1 VDSNSIRQKFVA
13 FFEERDHARVPSSS
27 LIASDPSLL
36 LTNAGMNQF
45 KPYFLG
51 EQQPPWKRALSI
63 QKCFRTVDI
72 DEVGRTA
79 RHLTFFEMLGN
90 FSFGDYYKESA
101 CPWAWQLVTE
111 SFGIDP
117 ELLWV
122 TIYETDDEAHDVWA
136 DGVGVR
142 PERILRWDK
151 ANNFWSMG
159 VAGPCGPCSEIYVDL
174 GESFGEASDRGP
186 IGNDDRYLEIWNLV
200 FMQNDCNA
208 AIEPVAELP
217 RKNIDTGA
225 GVERLAQFLQGAG
238 SIYETDTIG
247 TLVQT
252 ASSLT
257 GKTYGSDERTDRALR
272 ILADHGR
279 SLTFLIGDGVMPSN
293 TERGYVLRRVMRRA
307 IREARLL
314 GRSEP
319 VLPALIETTVEL
331 MGTAYP
337 ELTEKRGFI
346 TEVAEREEARFD
358 ETLRQGMGVLETE
371 IGRARDLGAGV
382 PGDAAFRLHDS
393 FGFPIDLTVEI
404 AGESGVD
411 VDMEAFEVL
420 MAEQRSRAR
429 AARKTGEVAAS
440 VDAALALLEEHGAT
454 EFVGNEHLRAD
465 AKVIGIV
472 DGAQGVPVAG
482 EGDVVDLVLDRTTF
496 YAEGGGQVGDRGTV
510 RAASGLAEVLDTRRL
525 VPGLTGHR
533 VNVRAGEIRV
543 GDEVG
548 LEVDAGFRRGCERA
562 HTATHILHWVLRD
575 RLGEHAKQAG
585 SLVEPGRLR
594 FDFNHFDAL
603 AGEQLADVSGEVQ
616 ARVVADDGV
625 RAYETSF
632 DYARSIGAMAIF
644 GEKYGDFVRVVEVG
658 DYSKEL
664 CGGTHV
670 VHTSQVGVVVVTGES
685 SVGANLRRVEA
696 LVGEEGLSFLE
707 SKLAVLARAATLLK
721 TNPDEV
727 AERVE
732 RLVASHKELE
742 RKLAET
748 EQRSL
753 EADAAALADGAQDVD
768 GTRLVVA
775 RRDLGVDGLRK
786 LAQQLKGRLGSG
798 VVVLGASGEGKAN
811 LVAALT
817 KDLVSRGLSAREILG
832 PGAGLLGGGAG
843 GKPELSISGGPQADR
858 IDEALEAVAH
868 AARRSL
874 AAGAGRGA
882 E

>member
-1 VDSNSIRQKFVA
+1 MDSNTIRERFVA
-13 FFEERDHARVPSSS
+13 FFEERGHARVPSSS
-27 LIASDPSLL
+27 LVPNDPSLL

-51 EQQPPWKRALSI
+51 EQQAPWPRALSI
-63 QKCFRTVDI
+63 QKCFRTTDI
-72 DEVGRTA
+72 DEVGKTV

-111 SFGIDP
+111 AFGIDP

-122 TIYETDDEAHDVWA
+122 TIYETDDEARDVWA

-151 ANNFWSMG
+151 KNNFWSMG

-174 GESFGEASDRGP
+174 GERFGAASDQGP
-186 IGNDDRYLEIWNLV
+186 IGNEDRYLEIWNLV

-225 GVERLAQFLQGAG
+225 GVERLAQFLQGAA

-247 TLVQT
+247 TLVET

-257 GKTYGSDERTDRALR
+257 GRTYGTDARTDRALR

-279 SLTFLIGDGVMPSN
+279 SLTFLIADGVMPSN

-314 GRSEP
+314 GRNEP
-319 VLPALIETTVEL
+319 VLPSLIATTIEL
-331 MGTAYP
+331 MGVAYP
-337 ELTEKRGFI
+337 DLVERRDFI
-346 TEVAEREEARFD
+346 LEVAEREEERFD
-358 ETLRQGMGVLETE
+358 ATLRQGMGVLETE
-371 IGRARDLGAGV
+371 VTRARDLGAGI

-404 AGESGVD
+404 AGESGLEVD
-411 VDMEAFEVL
+411 IEAFEVL

-429 AARKTGEVAAS
+429 AARKTGEEAAS
-440 VDAALALLEEHGAT
+440 VDAALALLEEHGGT
-454 EFVGNEHLRAD
+454 EFVGNELLRSD
-465 AKVIGIV
+465 AKVVGIV
-472 DGAQGVPVAG
+472 DGAEGISVAS
-482 EGDVVDLVLDRTTF
+482 EGDVVDLVLNRTTF
-496 YAEGGGQVGDRGTV
+496 YAEGGGQVGDRGFV
-510 RAASGLAEVLDTRRL
+510 RSSSGHAEVLDTRRL

-533 VNVRAGEIRV
+533 VKVRAGEIRI
-543 GDEVG
+543 GDEVE
-548 LEVDAGFRRGCERA
+548 LDVDGAFRRGCERA
-562 HTATHILHWVLRD
+562 HTATHILHWILRD
-575 RLGEHAKQAG
+575 RLGEHATQAG

-603 AGEQLADVSGEVQ
+603 AGDQMADISGELQV
-616 ARVVADDGV
+616 RVGADDGV

-658 DYSKEL
+658 EYSKEL

-670 VHTSQVGVVVVTGES
+670 VHTSQIGVVVVTGES

-696 LVGEEGLSFLE
+696 LVGQDGLTFLE
-707 SKLAVLARAATLLK
+707 GKLATLARAASLLR

-753 EADAAALADGAQDVD
+753 EADAAALAESAQDLD
-768 GTRLVVA
+768 GTRIVVA
-775 RRDLGVDGLRK
+775 RRDLDVDALRK
-786 LAQQLKGRLGSG
+786 LAQQLKGRLGSA
-798 VVVLGASGEGKAN
+798 VIVLGASGGGKAN

-817 KDLVSRGLSAREILG
+817 KDLVSRGLSARELLG

-843 GKPELSISGGPQADR
+843 GKPELSISGGPAADK
-858 IDEALEAVAH
+858 IDEALDAVAQ
-868 AARRSL
+868 AARDSL
-874 AAGAGRGA
+874 NAG
-882 E
+882 

>member
-1 VDSNSIRQKFVA
+1 MDSNTIREKFVA
-13 FFEERDHARVPSSS
+13 FFEERGHARVPSSS
-27 LIASDPSLL
+27 LVPNDPSLL

-51 EQQPPWKRALSI
+51 EQQAPWARALSV
-63 QKCFRTVDI
+63 QKCFRATDI
-72 DEVGRTA
+72 DEVGKTV

-101 CPWAWQLVTE
+101 CLWAWELVTE
-111 SFGIDP
+111 AFGIDP
-117 ELLWV
+117 ELLWI
-122 TIYETDDEAHDVWA
+122 TIYETDDEAHGVWA

-151 ANNFWSMG
+151 KNNFWSMG

-174 GESFGEASDRGP
+174 GERFGEASDRGP
-186 IGNDDRYLEIWNLV
+186 IGNEDRYLEIWNLV

-225 GVERLAQFLQGAG
+225 GVERIAQFLQGAA

-247 TLVQT
+247 TLVET
-252 ASSLT
+252 ASDLT
-257 GKTYGSDERTDRALR
+257 GKSYGVDARTDRALR

-279 SLTFLIGDGVMPSN
+279 SLTFLIADGVMPSN

-319 VLPALIETTVEL
+319 VLPSLIATTIDL
-331 MGTAYP
+331 MGVAYP
-337 ELTEKRGFI
+337 DVAERRDFI
-346 TEVAEREEARFD
+346 LEVAEREEERFD
-358 ETLRQGMGVLETE
+358 ATLRQGMGVLETE
-371 IGRARDLGAGV
+371 LSKAHDLGAGL

-404 AGESGVD
+404 AGESGVA
-411 VDMEAFEVL
+411 VDIEAFEVL

-429 AARKTGEVAAS
+429 AARKTGEEAAS
-440 VDAALALLEEHGAT
+440 VDAALALLEQHGGT
-454 EFVGNEHLRAD
+454 EFLGNEHLRSD
-465 AKVIGIV
+465 AKVVGIV
-472 DGAQGVPVAG
+472 DSAEGISVAS
-482 EGDVVDLVLDRTTF
+482 EGDVVDLVLNRTTF
-496 YAEGGGQVGDRGTV
+496 YAEGGGQVGDRGAIQSSSG
-510 RAASGLAEVLDTRRL
+510 RAQVLDTRRL

-533 VNVRAGEIRV
+533 VKVRAGEIRV
-543 GDEVG
+543 GDEVE
-548 LEVDAGFRRGCERA
+548 LDVDAGFRRGCERA

-575 RLGEHAKQAG
+575 RLGEHATQAG

-603 AGEQLADVSGEVQ
+603 AGEQLADVSGALQ
-616 ARVVADDGV
+616 GRVVADDGV

-658 DYSKEL
+658 EYSKEL

-670 VHTSQVGVVVVTGES
+670 VHTSQIGVVVVTGES

-696 LVGEEGLSFLE
+696 LVGEEGLRFLE
-707 SKLAVLARAATLLK
+707 GKLAILARAATLLK

-732 RLVASHKELE
+732 RLVSSHKELE

-753 EADAAALADGAQDVD
+753 EADAAALAESAQELD
-768 GTRLVVA
+768 GTRIVVA
-775 RRDLGVDGLRK
+775 RRDLGVDALRK
-786 LAQQLKGRLGSG
+786 LAQQLKGRLGSA
-798 VVVLGASGEGKAN
+798 VVVLGASGGGKAN
-811 LVAALT
+811 LVAALS
-817 KDLVSRGLSAREILG
+817 KDLVSRGLSARELLG

-843 GKPELSISGGPQADR
+843 GKPELSVSGGPAADKL
-858 IDEALEAVAH
+858 DEALEAVAQ
-868 AARRSL
+868 AARDSL
-874 AAGAGRGA
+874 GSG
-882 E
+882 

>member
-1 VDSNSIRQKFVA
+1 MDSNTIRKKFVA
-13 FFEERDHARVPSSS
+13 FFEQREHARVPSSS
-27 LIASDPSLL
+27 LVPNDPSLL

-51 EQQPPWKRALSI
+51 EQQAPWRRALSI
-63 QKCFRTVDI
+63 QKCFRTTDI
-72 DEVGRTA
+72 DEVGKTA

-90 FSFGDYYKESA
+90 FSFGDYYKELA
-101 CPWAWQLVTE
+101 CPWAWELVTE
-111 SFGIDP
+111 AFGIDP

-122 TIYETDDEAHDVWA
+122 TIYETDDEARDIWA

-151 ANNFWSMG
+151 ENNFWSMG

-174 GESFGEASDRGP
+174 GERFGEASDEGP
-186 IGNDDRYLEIWNLV
+186 IGNDERYLEIWNLV

-225 GVERLAQFLQGAG
+225 GVERLAQSLQGVA

-257 GKTYGSDERTDRALR
+257 GRSYGTDQRTDRGLR

-279 SLTFLIGDGVMPSN
+279 SLTFLIADGVMPSN

-314 GRSEP
+314 GCNDP
-319 VLPALIETTVEL
+319 VLPALIGTTIEL
-331 MGTAYP
+331 MGDAYP
-337 ELTEKRGFI
+337 ELVERRDFVS
-346 TEVAEREEARFD
+346 EVAEREEHRFD

-371 IGRARDLGAGV
+371 IARARDLGAGI
-382 PGDAAFRLHDS
+382 PGEEAFRLHDS

-404 AGESGVD
+404 AGESGLD
-411 VDMEAFEVL
+411 VDIEAFEVL

-429 AARKTGEVAAS
+429 AARKAGEEAAS
-440 VDAALALLEEHGAT
+440 VDAALALLEEHGST
-454 EFVGNEHLRAD
+454 EFIGNEHLRAD
-465 AKVIGIV
+465 AKVVGIV
-472 DGAQGVPVAG
+472 SGREGVPVAG
-482 EGDVVDLVLDRTTF
+482 EGDVVDLVLNRTAF
-496 YAEGGGQVGDRGTV
+496 YAEGGGQVGDHGLIRS
-510 RAASGLAEVLDTRRL
+510 RSGHAEVLDTRRL

-533 VNVRAGEIRV
+533 VEVRAGEIRV
-543 GDEVG
+543 GDEVE
-548 LEVDAGFRRGCERA
+548 LEVDAAFRRGCERA

-575 RLGEHAKQAG
+575 RLGEHAQQAG

-594 FDFNHFDAL
+594 FDFNHFDAV
-603 AGEQLADVSGEVQ
+603 AGEQLTDISGELQ
-616 ARVVADDGV
+616 TRVVSDDGV

-632 DYARSIGAMAIF
+632 DYARSIGTMAIF

-670 VHTSQVGVVVVTGES
+670 VHTSQIGVVVVTGES

-696 LVGEEGLSFLE
+696 LVGEDGLSFLE
-707 SKLAVLARAATLLK
+707 SKLAVLARAASVLK

-732 RLVASHKELE
+732 RLVSSHKELE
-742 RKLAET
+742 RRLAEA
-748 EQRSL
+748 EQRSI
-753 EADAAALADGAQDVD
+753 EADAASLADGAQELD
-768 GTRLVVA
+768 GTKLVVA
-775 RRDLGVDGLRK
+775 RRDLGVDALRK
-786 LAQQLKGRLGSG
+786 LAQQLKGRLGSA
-798 VVVLGASGEGKAN
+798 VIVLGASGDGKAN

-817 KDLVSRGLSAREILG
+817 KDLVERGLSAREILG

-843 GKPELSISGGPQADR
+843 GKPELSISGGPRAGK
-858 IDEALEAVAH
+858 IDEALEAVAE
-868 AARRSL
+868 AARRSI
-874 AAGAGRGA
+874 AG
-882 E
+882 

>member
-1 VDSNSIRQKFVA
+1 MDSNTIRQKFVA
-13 FFEERDHARVPSSS
+13 FFEERGHARVPSSS
-27 LIASDPSLL
+27 LVPNDPSLL

-51 EQQPPWKRALSI
+51 EQQAPWPRALSI
-63 QKCFRTVDI
+63 QKCFRTTDI
-72 DEVGRTA
+72 DEVGKTA

-90 FSFGDYYKESA
+90 FSFGDYYKQNA
-101 CPWAWQLVTE
+101 CPWAWELVTE

-122 TIYETDDEAHDVWA
+122 TIYETDDEAQGVWA
-136 DGVGVR
+136 DEVGVR

-151 ANNFWSMG
+151 ENNFWSMG

-174 GESFGEASDRGP
+174 GERFGDASDQGP
-186 IGNDDRYLEIWNLV
+186 IGNGDRYLEIWNLV

-208 AIEPVAELP
+208 AIEPVSELP

-257 GKTYGSDERTDRALR
+257 GKTYGSDARTDRGLR

-314 GRSEP
+314 GRNEP
-319 VLPALIETTVEL
+319 VLPALITTTIEL
-331 MGTAYP
+331 MGAAYP
-337 ELTEKRGFI
+337 ELVERRDFI
-346 TEVAEREEARFD
+346 LEVAEREEQRFD
-358 ETLRQGMGVLETE
+358 ETLRQGLGVLESE
-371 IGRARDLGAGV
+371 MGKARDLGAGV

-404 AGESGVD
+404 AGESGLD
-411 VDMEAFEVL
+411 VDIEAFEVL
-420 MAEQRSRAR
+420 MAEQRNRAR
-429 AARKTGEVAAS
+429 AARKTGEEAAS
-440 VDAALALLEEHGAT
+440 VDAAVALLEEHGAT
-454 EFVGNEHLRAD
+454 EFVGNEHLQGD
-465 AKVIGIV
+465 ARVIGILE
-472 DGAQGVPVAG
+472 GPENIAVAS

-496 YAEGGGQVGDRGTV
+496 YAEGGGQVGDQGTI
-510 RAASGLAEVLDTRRL
+510 RAASGVADVLDTRRV

-533 VNVRAGEIRV
+533 VKVRAGEIRT
-543 GDEVG
+543 GDQVELG
-548 LEVDAGFRRGCERA
+548 VDATYRRGCERA

-575 RLGEHAKQAG
+575 RLGEHATQAG

-603 AGEQLADVSGEVQ
+603 AGDQLTDVAGELQ
-616 ARVVADDGV
+616 TRVGADDGV

-658 DYSKEL
+658 EYSKEL

-670 VHTSQVGVVVVTGES
+670 AHTSQIGVVVVTGES

-696 LVGEEGLSFLE
+696 LVGREGLSFLE
-707 SKLAVLARAATLLK
+707 SKLAVLARTATLLK

-732 RLVASHKELE
+732 RLVSSHKELE

-748 EQRSL
+748 EQRSI
-753 EADAAALADGAQDVD
+753 EADAAALADAAQDVD

-775 RRDLGVDGLRK
+775 RRDLGVDNLRK
-786 LAQQLKGRLGSG
+786 LAQLLKGRLGSA
-798 VVVLGASGEGKAN
+798 VVVLGAAADGRAN

-817 KDLVSRGLSAREILG
+817 KDLVSRGLSARDLLA
-832 PGAGLLGGGAG
+832 PGAQLLGGGAG
-843 GKPELSISGGPQADR
+843 GKPELSISGGPAAGKV
-858 IDEALEAVAH
+858 DEALEVVAEQ
-868 AARRSL
+868 ARQALRP
-874 AAGAGRGA
+874 
-882 E
+882 

>member
-1 VDSNSIRQKFVA
+1 VDSNTIREKFVA
-13 FFEERDHARVPSSS
+13 FFEERGHTRVPSSS
-27 LIASDPSLL
+27 LVPNDPSLL

-51 EQQPPWKRALSI
+51 EQQAPWQRALSI
-63 QKCFRTVDI
+63 QKCFRTTDI
-72 DEVGRTA
+72 DEVGKTA

-90 FSFGDYYKESA
+90 FSFGDYYKQDA
-101 CPWAWQLVTE
+101 CPWAWELVTE

-122 TIYETDDEAHDVWA
+122 TIYETDDEAYGIWA
-136 DGVGVR
+136 DEVGVR

-151 ANNFWSMG
+151 ENNFWSMG

-174 GESFGEASDRGP
+174 GERLGEASDQGP
-186 IGNDDRYLEIWNLV
+186 IGNGDRYLEIWNLV

-257 GKTYGSDERTDRALR
+257 GKTYGSDARTDRGLR

-279 SLTFLIGDGVMPSN
+279 SLTFLIADGVMPSN

-314 GRSEP
+314 GRNEA
-319 VLPALIETTVEL
+319 VLPSLIGTTIEL
-331 MGTAYP
+331 MGVAYP
-337 ELTEKRGFI
+337 DLVERRDFI
-346 TEVAEREEARFD
+346 LEVAEREEQRFD
-358 ETLRQGMGVLETE
+358 ETLRQGMTVLEGE
-371 IGRARDLGAGV
+371 MGKARDLGAGV

-404 AGESGVD
+404 AGEAGVD
-411 VDMEAFEVL
+411 VDIEAFEVL
-420 MAEQRSRAR
+420 MAEQRNRAR
-429 AARKTGEVAAS
+429 AARKTGEEAAS
-440 VDAALALLEEHGAT
+440 VDAALALIEQHGAT
-454 EFVGNEHLRAD
+454 EFVGNEHLRGEAR
-465 AKVIGIV
+465 VVGIL
-472 DGAQGVPVAG
+472 DGPESVPVAS

-496 YAEGGGQVGDRGTV
+496 YAEGGGQVGDQGTI
-510 RAASGLAEVLDTRRL
+510 RSSTGHADVLDTRRV

-533 VNVRAGEIRV
+533 VKVRAGEIRT
-543 GDEVG
+543 GDEVA
-548 LEVDAGFRRGCERA
+548 LEVDAPYRHGCERA

-575 RLGEHAKQAG
+575 RLGEHATQAG

-594 FDFNHFDAL
+594 FDFNHFDAV
-603 AGEQLADVSGEVQ
+603 GGDQLADISGELQ
-616 ARVVADDGV
+616 ARVGDDDGV
-625 RAYETSF
+625 RAYETSY

-658 DYSKEL
+658 EYSKEL

-670 VHTSQVGVVVVTGES
+670 DHTSQIGVVVVTGES

-696 LVGEEGLSFLE
+696 LVGRDGLSYLE
-707 SKLAVLARAATLLK
+707 SKLAVLARTATMLK

-732 RLVASHKELE
+732 RLVSSHKELE

-753 EADAAALADGAQDVD
+753 EADAVALAEGAQDL
-768 GTRLVVA
+768 GGARLVVA
-775 RRDLGVDGLRK
+775 RRDLGVDNLRK
-786 LAQQLKGRLGSG
+786 LAQLLKGRLGSA
-798 VVVLGASGEGKAN
+798 VVVLGAAADGRAN

-817 KDLVSRGLSAREILG
+817 KDLVARGLSARDLLA
-832 PGAGLLGGGAG
+832 PGAQMLGGGAG
-843 GKPELSISGGPQADR
+843 GKPELSISGGPAAGKV
-858 IDEALEAVAH
+858 DEALEVVAEQ
-868 AARRSL
+868 ARQALRP
-874 AAGAGRGA
+874 
-882 E
+882 

>member
-1 VDSNSIRQKFVA
+1 MDSNTIRQKFVA
-13 FFEERDHARVPSSS
+13 FFEERGHTRVPSSS
-27 LIASDPSLL
+27 LVPNEPSLL

-51 EQQPPWKRALSI
+51 DQQAPWVRAVSV
-63 QKCFRTVDI
+63 QKCFRTTDI
-72 DEVGRTA
+72 DEVGKTA

-90 FSFGDYYKESA
+90 FSFGDYYKQKA
-101 CPWAWQLVTE
+101 CPWAWELVTE

-122 TIYETDDEAHDVWA
+122 TIYETDDEAHGVWA
-136 DGVGVR
+136 DEVGVR
-142 PERILRWDK
+142 PERILPWDK
-151 ANNFWSMG
+151 ENNFWSMG

-174 GESFGEASDRGP
+174 GERFGEPSDEGP
-186 IGNDDRYLEIWNLV
+186 IGNGDRYLEIWNLV

-225 GVERLAQFLQGAG
+225 GVERLAQFLQGAA

-247 TLVQT
+247 TLVET
-252 ASSLT
+252 AARLT
-257 GKTYGSDERTDRALR
+257 GRSYGSDARTDRGLR

-314 GRSEP
+314 GRTEP
-319 VLPALIETTVEL
+319 VLPHLITTTIDL
-331 MGTAYP
+331 MGGAYP
-337 ELTEKRGFI
+337 ELAERRDFVL
-346 TEVAEREEARFD
+346 EVADREEQRFD
-358 ETLRQGMGVLETE
+358 ETLRQGMSVLEGE
-371 IGRARDLGAGV
+371 IGKARDLGAGV

-404 AGESGVD
+404 AGESGLD
-411 VDMEAFEVL
+411 VDIEAFEVL
-420 MAEQRSRAR
+420 MAEQRNRAR
-429 AARKTGEVAAS
+429 AARKTGEDAAS

-454 EFVGNEHLRAD
+454 EFVGDEHLRGEAR
-465 AKVIGIV
+465 VIGIL
-472 DGAQGVPVAG
+472 DGHETVPVAS
-482 EGDVVDLVLDRTTF
+482 EGDAVDLVLDRTTF
-496 YAEGGGQVGDRGTV
+496 YAEGGGQVGDHGALRS
-510 RAASGLAEVLDTRRL
+510 SGGHADVLDTRRI

-533 VNVRAGEIRV
+533 VKVRAGEIRT
-543 GDEVG
+543 GDEVE
-548 LEVDAGFRRGCERA
+548 LEVDAGFRHGCERA

-575 RLGEHAKQAG
+575 HLGEHATQAG

-603 AGEQLADVSGEVQ
+603 AGEQLTDVAGELQ
-616 ARVVADDGV
+616 TRVGADDGV

-670 VHTSQVGVVVVTGES
+670 AHTSQIGVVVVTGES

-696 LVGEEGLSFLE
+696 LVGREGLSFLE
-707 SKLAVLARAATLLK
+707 SKLAVLARAATVLK

-748 EQRSL
+748 EQRSI
-753 EADAAALADGAQDVD
+753 EADAAALAEEAQDVG
-768 GTRLVVA
+768 GTRVVVA
-775 RRDLGVDGLRK
+775 RRDVGVDNLRK
-786 LAQQLKGRLGSG
+786 LAQLLKGRLGSA
-798 VVVLGASGEGKAN
+798 VVVLGAAADGKAN

-817 KDLVSRGLSAREILG
+817 KDLVSRGLSARELLG
-832 PGAGLLGGGAG
+832 PGARLLGGGAG
-843 GKPELSISGGPQADR
+843 GKPELSISGGPAADR
-858 IDEALEAVAH
+858 VDEALQLVAEQ
-868 AARRSL
+868 ARQAL
-874 AAGAGRGA
+874 RG
-882 E
+882 

>member
-1 VDSNSIRQKFVA
+1 MDSNTIRERFVA
-13 FFEERDHARVPSSS
+13 FFEERGHARVPSSS
-27 LIASDPSLL
+27 LIAPDPSLL

-51 EQQPPWKRALSI
+51 EQTPPWPRAISI

-72 DEVGRTA
+72 EEVGKTV

-101 CPWAWQLVTE
+101 CPWAWELVTE
-111 SFGIDP
+111 AFGIDP
-117 ELLWV
+117 ELLWI
-122 TIYETDDEAHDVWA
+122 TIYETDDEAHDIWRDA
-136 DGVGVR
+136 VGVR

-151 ANNFWSMG
+151 KNNFWSMG

-174 GESFGEASDRGP
+174 GERFGEPSDRGP

-247 TLVQT
+247 TLVET

-257 GKTYGSDERTDRALR
+257 GKSYGTDARTDRALR

-279 SLTFLIGDGVMPSN
+279 SLTFLIADGVMPSN

-314 GRSEP
+314 GRAEP
-319 VLPALIETTVEL
+319 VLPSLIATTVDL
-331 MGTAYP
+331 MGVAYP
-337 ELTEKRGFI
+337 DLVERRDFI
-346 TEVAEREEARFD
+346 LEVAEREEERFD
-358 ETLRQGMGVLETE
+358 ATLRQGMGVLETE
-371 IGRARDLGAGV
+371 VTRARDLGAGI

-404 AGESGVD
+404 AGESGLEVD
-411 VDMEAFEVL
+411 IEAFEVL
-420 MAEQRSRAR
+420 MAEQRNRAR
-429 AARKTGEVAAS
+429 AARKTGEEAAS
-440 VDAALALLEEHGAT
+440 VAPALALLEEHGGT
-454 EFVGNEHLRAD
+454 EFVGGEHLRSD

-472 DGAQGVPVAG
+472 DGAEGVTVAG
-482 EGDVVDLVLDRTTF
+482 EGDVVDLVLNRTTF
-496 YAEGGGQVGDRGTV
+496 YAEGGGQVGDRGAI
-510 RAASGLAEVLDTRRL
+510 RAPSGHADVLDTRRL

-533 VNVRAGEIRV
+533 VKVRAGEIRV
-543 GDEVG
+543 GDDVA
-548 LEVDAGFRRGCERA
+548 LDVDTAFRRGCERA

-575 RLGEHAKQAG
+575 RLGEHATQAG

-603 AGEQLADVSGEVQ
+603 AGEQLADVSGELQ
-616 ARVVADDGV
+616 TRVIADDGV

-632 DYARSIGAMAIF
+632 DYAKSIGAMAIF

-658 DYSKEL
+658 EYSKEL

-670 VHTSQVGVVVVTGES
+670 AHTSQIGVVVVTGES

-696 LVGEEGLSFLE
+696 LVGEEGLRFLE
-707 SKLAVLARAATLLK
+707 GKLSVLARAASVLK

-732 RLVASHKELE
+732 RLVSSHKELE

-753 EADAAALADGAQDVD
+753 EADAAALVESARDVD
-768 GTRLVVA
+768 GTRIVVA
-775 RRDLGVDGLRK
+775 RRDLGVDALRK
-786 LAQQLKGRLGSG
+786 LAQQLKGRLGSA
-798 VVVLGASGEGKAN
+798 VVVLGASGGGKAN
-811 LVAALT
+811 LVAALS
-817 KDLVSRGLSAREILG
+817 KDLVSRGLSAREMLG

-843 GKPELSISGGPQADR
+843 GKPELSISGGPAADKL
-858 IDEALEAVAH
+858 DEALEAVAR
-868 AARRSL
+868 AARESL
-874 AAGAGRGA
+874 SRA
-882 E
+882 

>member
-1 VDSNSIRQKFVA
+1 MDSNTIREKFVA

-27 LIASDPSLL
+27 LVPNDPSLL

-51 EQQPPWKRALSI
+51 EQQAPWRRALSV
-63 QKCFRTVDI
+63 QKCFRATDI
-72 DEVGRTA
+72 DEVGRTV

-90 FSFGDYYKESA
+90 FSFGDYYKEKA
-101 CPWAWQLVTE
+101 CPWAWELVTDA
-111 SFGIDP
+111 FGIDP

-122 TIYETDDEAHDVWA
+122 TIYETDDEARDVWA

-151 ANNFWSMG
+151 KNNFWSMG

-174 GESFGEASDRGP
+174 GERFGEPSERGP
-186 IGNDDRYLEIWNLV
+186 IGNEDRYLEIWNLV
-200 FMQNDCNA
+200 FMQNDCDA

-225 GVERLAQFLQGAG
+225 GVERLAQFLQGVG

-247 TLVQT
+247 TLVET

-257 GKTYGSDERTDRALR
+257 GRTYGSDARTDRALR

-279 SLTFLIGDGVMPSN
+279 SLTFLIADGVMPSN

-314 GRSEP
+314 GRDEP
-319 VLPALIETTVEL
+319 VLPSLITTTIDL
-331 MGTAYP
+331 MGVAYP
-337 ELTEKRGFI
+337 DLVERRDFI
-346 TEVAEREEARFD
+346 VEVAQREEERFD
-358 ETLRQGMGVLETE
+358 ATLRQGMGALETE
-371 IGRARDLGAGV
+371 IGKARDLGAGL

-404 AGESGVD
+404 AGESGLD
-411 VDMEAFEVL
+411 VDIEAFEVL
-420 MAEQRSRAR
+420 MAEQRNRAR
-429 AARKTGEVAAS
+429 AARKTGEEAAS
-440 VDAALALLEEHGAT
+440 ADAALALLEEHGGT
-454 EFVGNEHLRAD
+454 DFIGNEHLRSD
-465 AKVIGIV
+465 AKVIGMV
-472 DGAQGVPVAG
+472 DGAEGVPVAS
-482 EGDVVDLVLDRTTF
+482 EGDVVDLVLNRTSF
-496 YAEGGGQVGDRGTV
+496 YAEGGGQVGDRGGV
-510 RAASGLAEVLDTRRL
+510 RSVSGRAEVLDTRRL

-533 VNVRAGEIRV
+533 VKVRAGELRV
-543 GDEVG
+543 GDEVE
-548 LEVDAGFRRGCERA
+548 LEVDAAFRHGCERA
-562 HTATHILHWVLRD
+562 HTATHILHWALRD
-575 RLGEHAKQAG
+575 RLGEHATQAG

-603 AGEQLADVSGEVQ
+603 AGEQLADVSGELQ
-616 ARVVADDGV
+616 TRVAVDDGV

-670 VHTSQVGVVVVTGES
+670 AHTSQIGVVVVTGES

-696 LVGEEGLSFLE
+696 LVGEEGLRFLE
-707 SKLAVLARAATLLK
+707 SKLAVLTRAAAVLK

-732 RLVASHKELE
+732 RLVSSHKELE

-753 EADAAALADGAQDVD
+753 EADAAALADAAQDLD
-768 GTRLVVA
+768 GTRIVVA
-775 RRDLGVDGLRK
+775 RRDLGVDALRK
-786 LAQQLKGRLGSG
+786 LAQSLKGRLGSV
-798 VVVLGASGEGKAN
+798 VVVLGASGGGKAN
-811 LVAALT
+811 LVAALS
-817 KDLVSRGLSAREILG
+817 KDLVSRGLSARELLG

-843 GKPELSISGGPQADR
+843 GKPELSISGGPAADKL
-858 IDEALEAVAH
+858 DEALEAVAA
-868 AARRSL
+868 AARESL
-874 AAGAGRGA
+874 SST
-882 E
+882 